1 MDFLCVGKIVKPQ
14 GIKGEVK
21 ILPLVDIPAIF
32 NGKHKLYLDKREAKC
47 LSCTYR
53 LGFAYAKFAEI
64 KDRNMAEKYRN
75 VEVFIEKEDFY
86 KIPSNFVLTDDII
99 GEQIYDE
106 NGDYVGQIQGVDN
119 FGFDDVIVIKDGD
132 ERIYQVPFVGDIFK
146 SAGGK
151 MFVIRKEYEGA
162 KTDYEN

>member
-47 LSCTYR
+47 VSCTYR

-86 KIPSNFVLTDDII
+86 KIHSNFVLTDDII